1 MNDAIRKYGSSI
13 GDDINDVF
21 DRIFSKEEKAE
32 LDLVVQLMEEVI
44 KTRKKKRTYTEGS
57 RKALWTHAII
67 HCQA

>member
-44 KTRKKKRTYTEGS
+44 KTRKSTTFRTS
-57 RKALWTHAII
+57 LKAWT
-67 HCQA
+67 